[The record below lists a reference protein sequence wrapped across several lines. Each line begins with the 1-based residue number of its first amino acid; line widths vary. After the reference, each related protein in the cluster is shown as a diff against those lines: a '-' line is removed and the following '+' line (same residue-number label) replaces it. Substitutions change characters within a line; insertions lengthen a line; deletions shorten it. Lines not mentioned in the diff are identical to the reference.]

1 LSALLARSV
10 QLVLSLLAKAQRAAS
25 PSQLEAERARHH
37 SARSHSAQDWSDRS
51 HSAQD
56 WSAVHRQP
64 AGSAACPKA
73 LRAA

>member
-1 LSALLARSV
+1 VLRALSALPTRSV
-10 QLVLSLLAKAQRAAS
+10 LRALSVLRAKAQRAAS
-25 PSQLEAERARHH
+25 PSQLEAERAQHR
-37 SARSHSAQDWSDRS
+37 SARS